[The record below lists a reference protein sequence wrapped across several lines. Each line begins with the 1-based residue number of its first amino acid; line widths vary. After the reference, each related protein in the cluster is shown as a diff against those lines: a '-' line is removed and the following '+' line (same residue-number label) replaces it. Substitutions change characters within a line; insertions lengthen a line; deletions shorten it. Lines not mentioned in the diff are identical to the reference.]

1 MNDIADRRPEEIQ
14 AEIERTRG
22 HLNQTLS
29 AIENRLNPS
38 ELFDQGVDYLRHSGA
53 REYVVNL
60 GAAARQ
66 DPLPLALVGVGL
78 AWLMISGRDGSR
90 VDRVRV
96 GSPGPSVDEV
106 RSGVR
111 DTVSGVRDTVSGAV
125 AGVKD
130 VVANVRDKVSNVRDK
145 VSSVRGSA
153 SRTTQRISDTTQRIG
168 QTAQAARDKAGQ
180 MGSVAREQADRV
192 RSGFDRL
199 VNEQPLALGAIGLAV
214 GAVLAASAPR
224 TRQEDRLMGDAS
236 DRIKDEVKQA
246 GEEQL
251 DRVQSSL
258 DSAGTASGSTSGTLS
273 GSTTDSG
280 VGSSRWSGDSGQR
293 PDIDLDAPS
302 RPPPA
307 VVTSLPPGPR

>member
-14 AEIERTRG
+14 AEIERTRSD
-22 HLNQTLS
+22 LNQTLS
-29 AIENRLNPS
+29 AIESRLNPS
-38 ELFDQGVDYLRHSGA
+38 ELFDQGVDYLRRSGA

-78 AWLMISGRDGSR
+78 AWLMMSGRDGSR

-96 GSPGPSVDEV
+96 GSPGPSIDEV
-106 RSGVR
+106 RTGVR
-111 DTVSGVRDTVSGAV
+111 DTVAGVRDSVSGAV
-125 AGVKD
+125 SGVKD
-130 VVANVRDKVSNVRDK
+130 VVASVRDK
-145 VSSVRGSA
+145 VSSVRDSA
-153 SRTTQRISDTTQRIG
+153 SRTSQKISDTKQRIG
-168 QTAQAARDKAGQ
+168 QTAQAARDKAGEV
-180 MGSVAREQADRV
+180 GSVARERADRV

-199 VNEQPLALGAIGLAV
+199 VNEQPLALGAVGLAV
-214 GAVLAASAPR
+214 GAVLAATAPR

-236 DRIKDEVKQA
+236 DRLKDDVRQA

-258 DSAGTASGSTSGTLS
+258 GAAGSVAGGNSGSVTGSGMGS
-273 GSTTDSG
+273 G
-280 VGSSRWSGDSGQR
+280 RFSGDAGER

>member
-22 HLNQTLS
+22 DLNQTLS

-38 ELFDQGVDYLRHSGA
+38 VLFDQGVDYLRRSGA

-78 AWLMISGRDGSR
+78 AWLMMSGRDGSR

-96 GSPGPSVDEV
+96 GSPGPSIDEV
-106 RSGVR
+106 RTGVR
-111 DTVSGVRDTVSGAV
+111 DTVAGVRDSVSGAV
-125 AGVKD
+125 SGVKD
-130 VVANVRDKVSNVRDK
+130 VVASVRDK
-145 VSSVRGSA
+145 VSSVRDSA
-153 SRTTQRISDTTQRIG
+153 SRTSQKISDTKQRIG

-180 MGSVAREQADRV
+180 VGSVAREQADRV

-199 VNEQPLALGAIGLAV
+199 LNEQPLALGAVGLAV
-214 GAVLAASAPR
+214 GAVLAATAPR

-236 DRIKDEVKQA
+236 DRLKDDVRQA

-251 DRVQSSL
+251 DRVQSAL
-258 DSAGTASGSTSGTLS
+258 GAAGSASGGNS
-273 GSTTDSG
+273 GSTTGSG
-280 VGSSRWSGDSGQR
+280 IGSGRSSGDSGER

>member
-1 MNDIADRRPEEIQ
+1 MNDLADRRPEDIQ
-14 AEIERTRG
+14 ADIERTRSD
-22 HLNQTLS
+22 LNETLS
-29 AIENRLNPS
+29 AIENRLQPA

-78 AWLMISGRDGSR
+78 AWLMLSGRDGGR

-106 RSGVR
+106 RTGVR
-111 DTVSGVRDTVSGAV
+111 DTVTGVRDTVSGAV
-125 AGVKD
+125 SSVKD
-130 VVANVRDKVSNVRDK
+130 AVASVRDK
-145 VSSVRGSA
+145 VSSVRDSA
-153 SRTTQRISDTTQRIG
+153 TRTSQKLADTRQRIG
-168 QTAQAARDKAGQ
+168 ETAQSARERAGRV
-180 MGSVAREQADRV
+180 GHAAREQADRV

-214 GAVLAASAPR
+214 GAVLAATAPR
-224 TRQEDRLMGDAS
+224 TRQEDRVMGDLS
-236 DRIKDEVKQA
+236 DRLKDDVRQA

-258 DSAGTASGSTSGTLS
+258 GASGATAGSTAGSATATGPGGS
-273 GSTTDSG
+273 GSGESG
-280 VGSSRWSGDSGQR
+280 WR
-293 PDIDLDAPS
+293 PDIDLDVPS

>member
-14 AEIERTRG
+14 AEIDRTRG
-22 HLNQTLS
+22 DLNETLR

-78 AWLMISGRDGSR
+78 AWLMISGRDGHR

-106 RSGVR
+106 RSGMR

-125 AGVKD
+125 AGVKGA
-130 VVANVRDKVSNVRDK
+130 VANVRDK

-153 SRTTQRISDTTQRIG
+153 SRTTQRISDTTQRLG

-236 DRIKDEVKQA
+236 DRIKDDVKQA

-258 DSAGTASGSTSGTLS
+258 GSPVPASGSTA
-273 GSTTDSG
+273 GSTTGSGVDSG
-280 VGSSRWSGDSGQR
+280 RWSGDSGQR